1 MKLMPIKSFY
11 FFLIILLS
19 FYIKN
24 VCAELLSHKASYSLN
39 VQNIKDGSFLEGG
52 QGQSYFEISKTCE
65 GWNVKE
71 DYVLIYEFPNKKMS
85 NSFSTYSTFEN
96 FSSTKHSFELNDKS
110 ELSGEN
116 AYQGYL
122 EKKKNNISGTL
133 IKENIKNLSFN
144 KDVLFPIEHLKKII
158 EKAEAGEKLYTTKVF
173 FGNEEKDFIKTVSTF
188 IGNRAK
194 ARPLG
199 FDYIADNEVWKLKI
213 SFYTN
218 NSKKGN
224 PDYEIKL
231 ELDQNGV
238 AHYYE
243 VDYGDFEIKAN
254 LKSFEVIDEKKCN

>member
-1 MKLMPIKSFY
+1 M
-11 FFLIILLS
+11 
-19 FYIKN
+19 
-24 VCAELLSHKASYSLN
+24 
-39 VQNIKDGSFLEGG
+39 
-52 QGQSYFEISKTCE
+52 
-65 GWNVKE
+65 
-71 DYVLIYEFPNKKMS
+71 
-85 NSFSTYSTFEN
+85 
-96 FSSTKHSFELNDKS
+96 
-110 ELSGEN
+110 
-116 AYQGYL
+116 
-122 EKKKNNISGTL
+122 EKKKNNINGTL

-254 LKSFEVIDEKKCN
+254 LKSFEVTDEKKCN